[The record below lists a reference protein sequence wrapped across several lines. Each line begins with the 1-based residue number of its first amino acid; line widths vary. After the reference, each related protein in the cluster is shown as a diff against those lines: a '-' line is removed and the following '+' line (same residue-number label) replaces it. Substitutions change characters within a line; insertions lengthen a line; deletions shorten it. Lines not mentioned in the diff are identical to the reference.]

1 MSGLWLREDEAL
13 AHIAGVCFK
22 TGPPRR
28 TGVEL
33 EWLVRD
39 RRDPLAPVPIERLRA
54 ALAQLGT
61 SDVLPNGGRVTLEP
75 GGQVELSS
83 RPADSPAQCLRE
95 TAADLAELRGA
106 LATAGLLL
114 EGCGLEPYRDPAR
127 VLDLPRYQAM
137 EAYFDGGGGW
147 GRMMMRATASVQ
159 VNIDAGDDSAPWT
172 PATANG
178 DGVSG
183 YRFRWSLA
191 HRLGPVLVAAFANSP
206 LWQGRPTGWRS
217 ARQAVWAHM
226 DPGRTRPPDRSPG
239 HPPNRSPDGCS
250 PDGRSPGGRSLD
262 GHSPDG
268 HSADRDPRAAWAGY
282 ALDARLLC
290 LRRPE
295 PVPWTAP
302 PDTPLRAW
310 LRDPGSERPPTLED
324 AEYHLT
330 TLFPPVRPRG
340 WLELR
345 MIDAQREDAWTV
357 PLLLVTALLDD
368 PVAARAA
375 YRATEPLTG
384 GAELPPWSAWLHAAR
399 HGPADPVLGA
409 AARACFSAAAA
420 ALVRNGTPEPMR
432 QALTD
437 FADRYPARGRCP
449 ADDLLDSP
457 RPGRGVQLPEG
468 ASR

>member
-1 MSGLWLREDEAL
+1 MTGLWLREDEAL

-39 RRDPLAPVPIERLRA
+39 RRDPLAPVPVERLRA
-54 ALAQLGT
+54 ALAQLGPLEA
-61 SDVLPNGGRVTLEP
+61 LPNGGRITLEP

-83 RPADSPAQCLRE
+83 SPADSPARCLRE
-95 TAADLAELRGA
+95 TAADLAALRGA
-106 LATAGLLL
+106 LAGAGLLL

-127 VLDLPRYQAM
+127 VLDLPRYRAM
-137 EAYFDGGGGW
+137 EAYFDSGGGW

-172 PATANG
+172 PAAADG
-178 DGVSG
+178 DGTTG
-183 YRFRWSLA
+183 YRFRWALA

-226 DPGRTRPPDRSPG
+226 DPGRTRPPDDLPDA
-239 HPPNRSPDGCS
+239 PPDRPPSRPPDRP
-250 PDGRSPGGRSLD
+250 PDA
-262 GHSPDG
+262 
-268 HSADRDPRAAWAGY
+268 SADPRAAWARY

-295 PVPWTAP
+295 PQLWTAP
-302 PDTPLRAW
+302 QDTPLRAW
-310 LRDPGSERPPTLED
+310 LRDAAPERPPTLED

-345 MIDAQREDAWTV
+345 MIDAQHDDDWMV

-384 GAELPPWSAWLHAAR
+384 GEQLPPWSAWLHAAR
-399 HGPADPVLGA
+399 QGPADPELGA
-409 AARACFSAAAA
+409 ATRACFDAAAD
-420 ALVRNGTPEPMR
+420 ALARADTPEPMR
-432 QALTD
+432 RAVSA
-437 FADRYPARGRCP
+437 FARRYPERGRCP
-449 ADDLLDSP
+449 ADDQLDALRS
-457 RPGRGVQLPEG
+457 GRGVQLPEG

>member
-13 AHIAGVCFK
+13 AHIAGICFK

-39 RRDPLAPVPIERLRA
+39 HRDPLAPVPVERLRA
-54 ALAQLGT
+54 ALALLGPT
-61 SDVLPNGGRVTLEP
+61 GVLPNGGRITLEP

-83 RPADSPAQCLRE
+83 RPADSPVRCLRE
-95 TAADLAELRGA
+95 TAADLADLRAA
-106 LATAGLLL
+106 LASVGLLL
-114 EGCGLEPYRDPAR
+114 EGCGLEPYRDPER
-127 VLDLPRYQAM
+127 VLDLPRYRAM
-137 EAYFDGGGGW
+137 ERYFDSAGHW
-147 GRMMMRATASVQ
+147 GRMMMRATTSVQ
-159 VNIDAGDDSAPWT
+159 VNVDAGEEADASTVA
-172 PATANG
+172 AAAANG
-178 DGVSG
+178 HGTTG
-183 YRFRWSLA
+183 YRFRWALV

-206 LWQGRPTGWRS
+206 LWRGCPTGWRS
-217 ARQAVWAHM
+217 TRQAVWAHM
-226 DPGRTRPPDRSPG
+226 DPGRTRPPE
-239 HPPNRSPDGCS
+239 
-250 PDGRSPGGRSLD
+250 
-262 GHSPDG
+262 
-268 HSADRDPRAAWAGY
+268 ADHDPRAAWARY

-295 PVPWTAP
+295 PAPWTAP
-302 PDTPLRAW
+302 PDTPLRSW
-310 LRDPGSERPPTLED
+310 LRGSAPEPQPPSLDD

-345 MIDAQREDAWTV
+345 MIDAQGGDDWMV

-384 GAELPPWSAWLHAAR
+384 GAELPPWAVWLDAAR
-399 HGPADPVLGA
+399 HGPADPALGA
-409 AARACFSAAAA
+409 AARACFSAGSA
-420 ALVRNGTPEPMR
+420 ALARSGVPESLR
-432 QALTD
+432 RTVSD
-437 FADRYPARGRCP
+437 FAQRYPQRGRCP
-449 ADDLLDSP
+449 ADDQLDAL
-457 RPGRGVQLPEG
+457 RFERGVQLPEG

>member
-39 RRDPLAPVPIERLRA
+39 HRDPLAPVPIERLRA
-54 ALAQLGT
+54 ALARLGT

-83 RPADSPAQCLRE
+83 RPADSPAECLRE
-95 TAADLAELRGA
+95 AAADLAELRRA
-106 LATAGLLL
+106 LSAAGLLL

-127 VLDLPRYQAM
+127 VLDLPRYRAM

-147 GRMMMRATASVQ
+147 GRLMMRATASVQ
-159 VNIDAGDDSAPWT
+159 VNIDAGDDSPPWT
-172 PATANG
+172 PASANG

-183 YRFRWSLA
+183 YRFRWALV

-206 LWQGRPTGWRS
+206 LWLGRPTGWRS
-217 ARQAVWAHM
+217 GRQAVWAHM
-226 DPGRTRPPDRSPG
+226 DPGRTRPPDDPADGPADGSAAG
-239 HPPNRSPDGCS
+239 PDG
-250 PDGRSPGGRSLD
+250 
-262 GHSPDG
+262 
-268 HSADRDPRAAWAGY
+268 DPRAAWARY

-302 PDTPLRAW
+302 PETPLRAW
-310 LRDPGSERPPTLED
+310 LRDPAPERPPTLED

-409 AARACFSAAAA
+409 AARACFGAAAE
-420 ALVRNGTPEPMR
+420 ALARNGTPEPMR

-437 FADRYPARGRCP
+437 FAQRYPERGRCP
-449 ADDLLDSP
+449 ADDLLDAL
-457 RPGRGVQLPEG
+457 RPGRGAQLPEG
-468 ASR
+468 ATR